1 MPQSLSRIY
10 LHIIFSTKNR
20 ERWFIDTDLRKALN
34 AYVAAT
40 MKQLDCVPVEI
51 GGVEDHI
58 HILCLFPRTQSV
70 ADVVK
75 ETKRV
80 STNWLQ
86 EQTMELRDFHWQSG
100 YGVFSVSQS
109 NVHGVIDYIRNQEEH
124 HRQLTF
130 QDEYRAYLRKHACE
144 FDERYVWD

>member
-10 LHIIFSTKNR
+10 LHVIFSTKNR
-20 ERWFIDTDLRKALN
+20 QRWLSDPDTRKSLHSFM
-34 AYVAAT
+34 AAT
-40 MKQLDCVPVEI
+40 MKQLECTPVEI
-51 GGVEDHI
+51 GGVEDHV
-58 HILCLFPRTQSV
+58 HLLCLFPRTRSV

-80 STNWLQ
+80 STNWLKDRDS
-86 EQTMELRDFHWQSG
+86 TMRDFQWQSG

-109 NVHGVIDYIRNQEEH
+109 NVDAVIDYIRDQEEH
-124 HRQLTF
+124 HRKLTF
-130 QDEYRAYLRKHACE
+130 EDEYRAFLHRHAVE

>member
-10 LHIIFSTKNR
+10 LHFIFSTKDR
-20 ERWFIDTDLRKALN
+20 QPWLKGGELRRSLH
-34 AYVAAT
+34 AYMGAT
-40 MKQLDCVPVEI
+40 LKQLDCVPVEI
-51 GGVEDHI
+51 GGVEDHV
-58 HILCLFPRTQSV
+58 HLLCLFPRTRSV

-80 STNWLQ
+80 ATNWLQ
-86 EQTMELRDFHWQSG
+86 EQEDGLRGFHWQKG

-109 NVHGVIDYIRNQEEH
+109 SVNGVVDYIRRQEEH
-124 HRQLTF
+124 HREVTF
-130 QDEYRAYLRKHACE
+130 QDEYRVFLRKHAVE

>member
-10 LHIIFSTKNR
+10 LHIVFSTKNR
-20 ERWFIDTDLRKALN
+20 ERLFHDRELRNALHS
-34 AYVAAT
+34 YIGAT
-40 MKQLDCVPVEI
+40 MKNLDCVPVEV
-51 GGVEDHI
+51 GGVDDHV

-80 STNWLQ
+80 STLWLQ
-86 EQTMELRDFHWQSG
+86 EQAAEWKGFHWQSG

-109 NVHGVIDYIRNQEEH
+109 NVDGVIDYIRKQEEH
-124 HRQLTF
+124 HRKVTF
-130 QDEYRAYLRKHACE
+130 QDEYRAFLRKHSVE